1 MVEIGRKRNQ
11 NLYTSGAIQELAQ
24 YYIDN
29 GGEVFELIEG
39 TLGWG
44 TTVMVREGWK
54 SAVVQEVYVN
64 EWSSA
69 HKVRMYNKL
78 PKKYQ
83 TMLDEYQ
90 NVA

>member
-1 MVEIGRKRNQ
+1 MAEIRGKMNQ
-11 NLYTSGAIQELAQ
+11 SLYTSGAIQELAD

-29 GGEVFELIEG
+29 GGEVFEVVEG

-44 TTVMVREGWK
+44 TTVMVRDGWK

-69 HKVRMYNKL
+69 HKVRMYIRL
-78 PKKYQ
+78 PNKYQ

>member
-1 MVEIGRKRNQ
+1 MTEIRKRNK
-11 NLYTSGAIQELAQ
+11 NLYTSGAIQELAD
-24 YYIDN
+24 YYIEN
-29 GGEVFELIEG
+29 GGEVFEVVEG

-69 HKVRMYNKL
+69 HKVRMYHRL

-83 TMLDEYQ
+83 TMLD
-90 NVA
+90 NAA

>member
-1 MVEIGRKRNQ
+1 MARHNQ

-29 GGEVFELIEG
+29 GGEVYEVVGG

-44 TTVMVREGWK
+44 TTIMTRDGWM
-54 SAVVQEVYVN
+54 SIIAQEIYVN
-64 EWSSA
+64 EWTSA
-69 HKVRMYNKL
+69 HKVRRYRKL

-83 TMLDEYQ
+83 TMLDDYQ
-90 NVA
+90 QAA

>member
-1 MVEIGRKRNQ
+1 MTEIRKRNK
-11 NLYTSGAIQELAQ
+11 NLYTSGAIQELAD
-24 YYIDN
+24 YYIEN
-29 GGEVFELIEG
+29 GGEVFEVSEG

-83 TMLDEYQ
+83 TMLDS
-90 NVA
+90 AA